1 MAFDEA
7 NTKTIFGKEGAD
19 AYSHPTIQQQKNA
32 FSILAATYIA
42 LYNQQNF
49 LFCQANKHMEQYIY
63 IYSKR
68 NSTYIIFFMCI
79 GSFQVAPSSSEPNF
93 YCVVQ
98 RT

>member
-63 IYSKR
+63 IAKE
-68 NSTYIIFFMCI
+68 T
-79 GSFQVAPSSSEPNF
+79 QHTLSSL
-93 YCVVQ
+93 CV
-98 RT
+98 